1 MLFCVMEV
9 CIRILSFFVILRK
22 MLTKFYLK
30 LISRQLVKFYMEI
43 FLRSKEKSRSK
54 VSVMDNSNA

>member
-1 MLFCVMEV
+1 MEV

-22 MLTKFYLK
+22 MLTKFSLK